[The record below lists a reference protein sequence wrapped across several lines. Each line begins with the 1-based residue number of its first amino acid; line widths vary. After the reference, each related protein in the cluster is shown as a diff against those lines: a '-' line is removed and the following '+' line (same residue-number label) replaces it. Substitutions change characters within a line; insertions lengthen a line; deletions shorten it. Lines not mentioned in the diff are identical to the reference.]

1 MFDFF
6 INEIQHEVE
15 NGTLFFPAS
24 HQNSMEETRSR
35 EGREARRNG
44 KLSHIAAYILYE
56 LYILMQNAAS
66 NVHALLARHIFRVY
80 NN

>member
-1 MFDFF
+1 MA
-6 INEIQHEVE
+6 HYS
-15 NGTLFFPAS
+15 FP
-24 HQNSMEETRSR
+24 HHIKTQMEETRSR

-66 NVHALLARHIFRVY
+66 NVTRFISSTY
-80 NN
+80 ISCIQ